1 VARPSIRAA
10 PSTDYEGI
18 DTLKVWL
25 LRFAIVFAIYFAF
38 QGGEYST
45 YDLFRQRDREQAME
59 RMIDSLQRDVDS
71 LKTLRRLIE
80 TDPATQER
88 IAREEF
94 GMVRE
99 KELLFRFLDP
109 ESLKGKKR

>member
-1 VARPSIRAA
+1 M
-10 PSTDYEGI
+10 
-18 DTLKVWL
+18 KVL
-25 LRFAIVFAIYFAF
+25 LVRLAIVFAIYFAV

-45 YDLFRQRDREQAME
+45 VSLFRQRQRERDLA
-59 RMIDSLQRDVDS
+59 RMIDSLPRDVDS
-71 LKTLRRLIE
+71 LKLLKRRIE

-88 IAREEF
+88 IAREDF

-109 ESLKGKKR
+109 DSVKNRR